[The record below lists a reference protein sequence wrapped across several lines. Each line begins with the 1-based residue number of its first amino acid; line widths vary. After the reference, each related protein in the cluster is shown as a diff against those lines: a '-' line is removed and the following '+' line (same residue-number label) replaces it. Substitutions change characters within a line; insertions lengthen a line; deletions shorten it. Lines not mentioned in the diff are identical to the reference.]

1 MDSSDLDT
9 FDHLNTNQQEAFVSA
24 VVEGANYREAAEQA
38 GYSPGYG
45 RRLAQKDHIQQ
56 AIQELREEAREE
68 SIVTA
73 SQVANGLLE
82 EAQRTG
88 EDASHAARVRA
99 WELLGEH
106 IGMFDETRGE
116 PDQQVNI
123 YQEINRRIEDT
134 DETVDT
140 DE

>member
-68 SIVTA
+68 SMDCWRRPSGLERTRPTRLA
-73 SQVANGLLE
+73 SGH
-82 EAQRTG
+82 G
-88 EDASHAARVRA
+88 SCWASTSACS
-99 WELLGEH
+99 
-106 IGMFDETRGE
+106 TKRGE
-116 PDQQVNI
+116 SPT
-123 YQEINRRIEDT
+123 NR
-134 DETVDT
+134 
-140 DE
+140 